1 MRDITTLNHG
11 VIGNGQV
18 LALVSPSTHIEW
30 LCLPRFDSPS
40 VFARLLD
47 ADLGGSFG
55 FDVPDDA
62 EVKMEYVANTN
73 VLQTRVTSADGNFDI
88 FDYAPRV
95 PSGLG
100 VEAPIEI
107 HRVVI
112 PRTGQPHIRVRFDP
126 RPDYGRVNPDIVEV
140 ANGLDVR
147 GGASTVFLRSN
158 LPAPYLRN
166 GLGIRLDQIRYFIL
180 SYGAPSA
187 LDSIPAVKQVMQHT
201 IDGWR
206 AWAKTCALPSFAA
219 TDVLRSALC
228 LKLHAFTATGA
239 IIAATTT
246 SIPEAIGTERT
257 WDYRFCWLRD
267 AAFVVEALRRLSQ
280 LAEGEAFVGFLR
292 DVAEQAPL
300 QPLYGVGGERD
311 LPEQHLDHLA
321 GFGGSRPVRI
331 GNAAY
336 LQKQNDLMGEMVL
349 CLETLLTD
357 PRIVTEDMTKLFGL
371 VEGLVEAAILAAPE
385 DDTGIW
391 EFRARLR
398 PYTFS
403 KVLCW
408 VAAYRGARLA
418 RLLGRDDLADRWD
431 RWAGA
436 QQAHIL
442 DAAYN
447 PTLGFFTQTLHGAHA
462 DASLLLLP
470 TFGFIDARDPRFVS
484 TVSAYERLLVR
495 GGLMHRYQHADDF
508 GETTSAFSI
517 CSFWWV
523 EAVAMTGDIDRAI
536 EIFTRLLAFA
546 NPLGLFSEDID
557 PKTGR
562 LLGNFPQ
569 AYTHVGLI
577 HAAIT
582 IGELLEARESRFRAW
597 T

>member
-1 MRDITTLNHG
+1 MRAGHT
-11 VIGNGQV
+11 
-18 LALVSPSTHIEW
+18 
-30 LCLPRFDSPS
+30 
-40 VFARLLD
+40 
-47 ADLGGSFG
+47 
-55 FDVPDDA
+55 
-62 EVKMEYVANTN
+62 
-73 VLQTRVTSADGNFDI
+73 VTSADGNFDI
-88 FDYAPRV
+88 FDYAPRA

-107 HRVVI
+107 HRVAI
-112 PRTGQPHIRVRFDP
+112 PRSGSRTSGCASTP
-126 RPDYGRVNPDIVEV
+126 RPDYGRANPEIVEV
-140 ANGLDVR
+140 GNGLDVR

-158 LPAPYLRN
+158 YRPR
-166 GLGIRLDQIRYFIL
+166 IRGTTSVSAGSDPYFIL

-187 LDSIPAVKQVMQHT
+187 LDSIPAVKQIMQHT

-267 AAFVVEALRRLSQ
+267 AAFVVEALRRLSH

-300 QPLYGVGGERD
+300 QPLYGVGGQRD

-336 LQKQNDLMGEMVL
+336 LQKQNDLMGEMVP

-517 CSFWWV
+517 CSFWWI

-546 NPLGLFSEDID
+546 NPSVFFPRISIRTLDDSSATFRRPTPMSVSSTRRLPSASFSKRGNRVLGHGRDARGDGVSASTRLRGSAGYRIGRVD
-557 PKTGR
+557 PIWHKSDSTLPAQR
-562 LLGNFPQ
+562 
-569 AYTHVGLI
+569 
-577 HAAIT
+577 
-582 IGELLEARESRFRAW
+582 
-597 T
+597 